1 VICNSRL
8 TAVARVHPSVQRSFC
23 RLNGNEFSA
32 SRSWCN
38 ARLNGES
45 TLAKARLIAAFGQ
58 SNGDDLGI
66 GAADVPS
73 SSGRKGDDEAPVR
86 SVNWR
91 QFLEE
96 AARLVR
102 KNVWVLL
109 MIHFTCDALVFVLHR
124 LSHRLTNE
132 RK

>member
-1 VICNSRL
+1 MINNSRL
-8 TAVARVHPSVQRSFC
+8 AAFVRVHPSIQRSWC

-32 SRSWCN
+32 SRSWHS
-38 ARLNGES
+38 ARLNCEN
-45 TLAKARLIAAFGQ
+45 TLKKARLIATFGQ

-66 GAADVPS
+66 GAADAPS
-73 SSGRKGDDEAPVR
+73 SSGGKGDDEASVQ

-91 QFLEE
+91 QILEE